1 MESLLRNAWAE
12 IDLDRLAH
20 NLREVRRV
28 VRPGARIAAV
38 VKADAYGHGAVA
50 IAGTLLAHGADC
62 LAVAI
67 LAEALQLRRAYP
79 DPDILVLGPI
89 PEEQAEA
96 VVAHR
101 ITATVFDLPAARA
114 LSRAAVAAGR
124 SARIHLKLETG
135 MGRIG
140 LPAGPGAVER
150 ILAIAALPGLELEGI
165 FTHFATA
172 DEPDPTLTREQFRSY
187 LEVVAALEARGLALP
202 VRHVANSAAIIG
214 LRDCDLDLVRPG
226 IMLYGLYPSGTVS
239 HEAVRLQEV
248 MTLRAKVALVKE
260 VPPGTGIGYGRTY
273 VTRQTE
279 TIATLPI
286 GYADGYSRL
295 LSGRA
300 SVQVQGRRVPV
311 VGRICMDQCM
321 INVTGLDVRPGDV
334 VTLFGGEGPGKVFID
349 DVADWLGTNAHEVI
363 GRIDKRVPRVY
374 LRGGRVVQV
383 RDYLQ
388 ELQEPAPDRPMPVA
402 I

>member
-1 MESLLRNAWAE
+1 M
-12 IDLDRLAH
+12 
-20 NLREVRRV
+20 
-28 VRPGARIAAV
+28 
-38 VKADAYGHGAVA
+38 
-50 IAGTLLAHGADC
+50 
-62 LAVAI
+62 
-67 LAEALQLRRAYP
+67 
-79 DPDILVLGPI
+79 
-89 PEEQAEA
+89 
-96 VVAHR
+96 
-101 ITATVFDLPAARA
+101 
-114 LSRAAVAAGR
+114 
-124 SARIHLKLETG
+124 
-135 MGRIG
+135 
-140 LPAGPGAVER
+140 
-150 ILAIAALPGLELEGI
+150 
-165 FTHFATA
+165 
-172 DEPDPTLTREQFRSY
+172 
-187 LEVVAALEARGLALP
+187 
-202 VRHVANSAAIIG
+202 ANSAAIIG

-273 VTRQTE
+273 VTRQAE
-279 TIATLPI
+279 DHRHP
-286 GYADGYSRL
+286 ADRLRGRL
-295 LSGRA
+295 LPPALGAGPASRCRA
-300 SVQVQGRRVPV
+300 GGVPV

-321 INVTGLDVRPGDV
+321 INITGLDVRPGDV